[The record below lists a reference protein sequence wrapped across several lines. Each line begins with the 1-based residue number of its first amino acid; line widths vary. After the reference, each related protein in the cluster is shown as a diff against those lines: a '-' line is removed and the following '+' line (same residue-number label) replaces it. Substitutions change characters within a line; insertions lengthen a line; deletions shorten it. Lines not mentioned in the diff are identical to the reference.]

1 MKVKKLLAKIM
12 CVSTVISS
20 ATFLVACGKQDTQ
33 TASAPESPLGIYTNI
48 QDFDDVSS
56 RLVGTHVMLAERDTV
71 GQISSLTVYS
81 SAKAIQLDENNN
93 AVKGADGEIIHVD
106 NNDENNKF
114 YKYIFSKNA
123 IIAGESFLV
132 YNRGQ
137 YTGYCTYDEETGEL
151 MMYTPE
157 YYMTYTTNKKEL
169 DDWPETVTNTKVTDE
184 VLANPTSGLS
194 FSSEWQAHSNNTLP
208 DPLTVVLKDDLK
220 FDFISQYRSEDS
232 SQGNNYNYQFEDYSY
247 LYDNEDDNG
256 GE

>member
-1 MKVKKLLAKIM
+1 MKIKKPLAKILL
-12 CVSTVISS
+12 VSTVILSC
-20 ATFLVACGKQDTQ
+20 TFLAVCGTKEAQ
-33 TASAPESPLGIYTNI
+33 TSSPPESPIGIYTNI
-48 QDFDDVSS
+48 QGFKDVSS

-71 GQISSLTVYS
+71 GQVSSLTVYN
-81 SAKAIQLDENNN
+81 SAKAIQLDEKNN
-93 AVKGADGEIIHVD
+93 AVKGEDGEIIHVD
-106 NNDENNKF
+106 NNDEKNKF
-114 YKYIFSKNA
+114 YKYIFTKNA

-137 YTGYCTYDEETGEL
+137 YAGYCTYDAETGEL

-157 YYMTYTTNKKEL
+157 YYMTYTTNKREL
-169 DDWPETVTNTKVTDE
+169 DNWPQTVTNIKVTDD

-208 DPLTVVLKDDLK
+208 LPMNIVLKDNLQ

-232 SQGNNYNYQFEDYSY
+232 RRGNNYNYDFEDYSY
-247 LYDNEDDNG
+247 LYDNNG